1 MKTIQKQMTDSKIEI
16 TFTFDK
22 NDIDPQMAKATENL
36 ASNIKLD
43 GFRAGKVPANIVKQT
58 VGDISVFDEA
68 LRLTIQK
75 VYPEYIEQ
83 NRIGVISQPEV
94 LITKLVPEGE
104 SECKIT
110 VEIIPLLNV
119 KNYKEKAKEIMKT
132 KKETKVEDRE
142 VEDTI
147 K

>member
-132 KKETKVEDRE
+132 KKETKVEDKE